1 MEGDVGCGSRVY
13 PLAKAAVLVMPYYL
27 ASSNTAGRP
36 GQRRSLAR
44 PCRPAQ
50 GPNRCSAGG
59 SARCHAA
66 RTGLAACRG
75 AAHPAEA

>member
-27 ASSNTAGRP
+27 ASFNTAGRP

-50 GPNRCSAGG
+50 VPIGALLVDLLDV
-59 SARCHAA
+59 
-66 RTGLAACRG
+66 TQLAQV
-75 AAHPAEA
+75 